1 MKIMRGLGFAGSY
14 GNAMT
19 TDVSNAVLQ
28 CIRKRLYS
36 IMGDKLILLTYTKN
50 EKMHISQ
57 NAMLLYEMVMAEKQ
71 SGTMNENSRI

>member
-1 MKIMRGLGFAGSY
+1 MKIMRGMGFAGSY
-14 GNAMT
+14 GN
-19 TDVSNAVLQ
+19 
-28 CIRKRLYS
+28 
-36 IMGDKLILLTYTKN
+36 KLILLTYTKN